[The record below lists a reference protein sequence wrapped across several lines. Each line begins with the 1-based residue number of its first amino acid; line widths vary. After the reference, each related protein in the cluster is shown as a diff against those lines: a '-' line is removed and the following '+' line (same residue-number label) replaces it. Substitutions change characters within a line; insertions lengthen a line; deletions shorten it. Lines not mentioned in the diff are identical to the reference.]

1 MSERQR
7 RRDNG
12 TANVVARGVNILE
25 VRDRTVARNYM
36 EYKRVPPHVIARVL
50 DAPDRRRL
58 PSPQQAVSEALTP
71 SPLAAT
77 VAKPHEEE

>member
-7 RRDNG
+7 RRDDG

-36 EYKRVPPHVIARVL
+36 EYKQVPPHVIARVL
-50 DAPDRRRL
+50 DAPALRRL

-71 SPLAAT
+71 SRPAAT
-77 VAKPHEEE
+77 LPKTHEEE

>member
-7 RRDNG
+7 RRDIG

-36 EYKRVPPHVIARVL
+36 EYKQVPPHVIARVL

-58 PSPQQAVSEALTP
+58 PSPQQVVSEALMP
-71 SPLAAT
+71 SRPAPTAPR
-77 VAKPHEEE
+77 PHEEE

>member
-7 RRDNG
+7 RRDIG

-36 EYKRVPPHVIARVL
+36 EYKQVPSHVIARVL
-50 DAPDRRRL
+50 DAPDLRRL

-71 SPLAAT
+71 SRPAAT
-77 VAKPHEEE
+77 IAQPHEDE

>member
-1 MSERQR
+1 MNERQR
-7 RRDNG
+7 RRDIG

-36 EYKRVPPHVIARVL
+36 EYKQVPPHVIARVL
-50 DAPDRRRL
+50 DAPDLRRL

-71 SPLAAT
+71 SRPAT
-77 VAKPHEEE
+77 AAKPHEEE